1 MSPLSDAFGF
11 CGPSVGP
18 TPPGP
23 ASMALAARLR
33 SVESRNV
40 TFLSEAFPVFWS
52 EAKGANVRDAD
63 GNVYL
68 DLTGAF
74 GVALAG
80 HAHPEIV
87 AAIAAQADRLIHGMG
102 DVHPTEVRVQVL
114 ERLAAMAPWE
124 GARCVL
130 ASSGSEAV
138 EIALKTGALASG
150 RPGILA
156 FRGAYHGLTMGAL
169 STTYRRD
176 FRAPFESR
184 LFEDVTF
191 APFPRA
197 GREGELETSLDAVE
211 RALEAGGRGVGGAP
225 GGARPGTVILEPIQG
240 RAGIL
245 VPPPGFL
252 AGVVERARAT
262 GAVVVFDEIFTGLGR
277 TGEVFAF
284 DHENVAP
291 DLLVLGKALGG
302 GMPLSACVGSP
313 DVMTAW
319 PTSRGEAMHTSTFLG
334 HPLSCA
340 SALAFLDILDR
351 DGLAGESGRKG
362 QEAIAHLRVAL
373 SGVPAV
379 REVRGRGL
387 AIGVELQEP
396 GSTMPAAGAGARVAE
411 EALTRGVLVL
421 PAGETG
427 EVVELAPPATITQPQ
442 MHDGLDRLVAAIEAA
457 VA

>member
-1 MSPLSDAFGF
+1 
-11 CGPSVGP
+11 
-18 TPPGP
+18 
-23 ASMALAARLR
+23 
-33 SVESRNV
+33 
-40 TFLSEAFPVFWS
+40 
-52 EAKGANVRDAD
+52 
-63 GNVYL
+63 
-68 DLTGAF
+68 
-74 GVALAG
+74 
-80 HAHPEIV
+80 
-87 AAIAAQADRLIHGMG
+87 
-102 DVHPTEVRVQVL
+102 
-114 ERLAAMAPWE
+114 
-124 GARCVL
+124 
-130 ASSGSEAV
+130 
-138 EIALKTGALASG
+138 
-150 RPGILA
+150 
-156 FRGAYHGLTMGAL
+156 
-169 STTYRRD
+169 
-176 FRAPFESR
+176 
-184 LFEDVTF
+184 
-191 APFPRA
+191 
-197 GREGELETSLDAVE
+197 
-211 RALEAGGRGVGGAP
+211 
-225 GGARPGTVILEPIQG
+225 
-240 RAGIL
+240 
-245 VPPPGFL
+245 
-252 AGVVERARAT
+252 
-262 GAVVVFDEIFTGLGR
+262 VVFDEIFTGLGR